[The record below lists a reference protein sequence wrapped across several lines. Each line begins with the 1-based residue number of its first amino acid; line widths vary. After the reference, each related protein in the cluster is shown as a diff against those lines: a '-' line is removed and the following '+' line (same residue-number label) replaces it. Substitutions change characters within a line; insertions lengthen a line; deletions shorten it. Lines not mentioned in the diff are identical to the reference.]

1 MLAVTGFALVVMTLF
16 SVAFIALL
24 QQLMHWVDWDIEDT
38 VTWPWRHEL
47 AYTAFFALSSAVIL
61 SLVNILDE
69 PRVGLTMTNCVLLI
83 LSTYNN
89 VILTLR
95 NKIIATAWTL
105 VLVSTY
111 FRVLSWP
118 LILLFVGYISLLWV
132 EQRWFMPFDAHPT
145 ATVLVQFYLGVGY
158 WLLAGGTGTDA
169 RTLPVMLISFALSA
183 VTCYIFTVLLHND
196 HVRSLDSAKNA
207 RTDGL
212 TGARNWMSFRDDTG
226 TWFDAGTPFL
236 VIAFD
241 IDHFKQIN
249 DTHGHLV
256 GNHVLTGFCS
266 SLQAM
271 LSVQEPSARL
281 YRTGGEEFM
290 VVVPELDAIGGR
302 QLAERCQAVIRELQV
317 LDDNGQP
324 VNVTASIGISATTAA
339 DERANAVYRR
349 ADSQLYRAKQNGRD
363 RIVSDDES

>member
-1 MLAVTGFALVVMTLF
+1 MVAITGFAWVVMTLF

-24 QQLMHWVDWDIEDT
+24 QQLMHWVDWDVEDT

-61 SLVNILDE
+61 SLVNILSE
-69 PRVGLTMTNCVLLI
+69 PLVGLTMTNCVLLI

-95 NKIIATAWTL
+95 NKVVATAWTL
-105 VLVSTY
+105 ALVSIY
-111 FRVLSWP
+111 SPGFSWP
-118 LILLFVGYISLLWV
+118 LVVLFTGYVFLLWA
-132 EQRWFMPFDAHPT
+132 EQRWFLPFDAHPT
-145 ATVLVQFYLGVGY
+145 VTVLVQFYLGVGY
-158 WLLAGGTGTDA
+158 WLLADNVGMDT
-169 RTLPVMLISFALSA
+169 RTLPVMLISFALST
-183 VTCYIFTVLLHND
+183 VTCYVFTVLLHND

-226 TWFDAGTPFL
+226 TWFDGGTPFL

-241 IDHFKQIN
+241 IDHFKRIN
-249 DTHGHLV
+249 DTYGHLV
-256 GNHVLTGFCS
+256 GNHVLTGFCG
-266 SLQAM
+266 SLQAT
-271 LSVQEPSARL
+271 LSAVEPAARL

-290 VVVPELDAIGGR
+290 VVVPDMDATAGR
-302 QLAERCQAVIRELQV
+302 QLAKRCQKTIRELQV
-317 LDDNGQP
+317 LDDDGQP
-324 VNVTASIGISATTAA
+324 IHVTASIGISATTAA

-349 ADSQLYRAKQNGRD
+349 ADSLLYRAKQGGRN
-363 RIVSDDES
+363 RIVGDD